1 MNSYSKPNTSL
12 TLPLKRDLTLPY
24 VLSLITA
31 ILMTAVSIC
40 GVLYPST
47 LYPANELLQTFV
59 PNDVVNLLIGVPITL
74 GSIWLTR
81 RGRLIGLLFWPGAL
95 LYVIYNYIAYLIGIP
110 FSWITFAY
118 LALVLLSV
126 FTLMGLLKNIEKNSV
141 KTRLSGFVQEKIVG
155 WVLIVFGFLFTIRA
169 FYIVIQAIMS
179 QTTLPSSE
187 IGVLISDVVVSLL
200 WITGGI
206 FLLQRK
212 PLGYVSGLGLLF
224 AASMLFIALIV
235 FLLVQ
240 PIISDAPF
248 VLSDV
253 IIVII
258 MGVIFSIPFVLYV
271 RGVVSRGN

>member
-248 VLSDV
+248 LLSDV
-253 IIVII
+253 IVVII
-258 MGVIFSIPFVLYV
+258 MGVIFSIPFGLYV